1 MLYLQINKRIK
12 TVTYAVSV
20 FLGLS
25 LILLLTFVWPG
36 YTLHPE
42 YDNYMVIA
50 IIITLIPPSIV
61 DFLDRRWKKDVDDH
75 LPKFIR
81 DISDS
86 QKTGMAFTKAIE
98 HSARLEYGAL
108 TKELQQT
115 VSLMSWGETY
125 KIAFDEMAK
134 RVGTPLVYR
143 TMALLT
149 EVGHSGGNLGEILE
163 SIYIHTKEV
172 QDMQKERRRQMS
184 PYLLVIYASFAVYLF
199 VVVILFVTFFAQIQ
213 SITDEGAPFGGNINP
228 IVYYGW
234 FFHMSVIEAVIAGF
248 IIGKMGD
255 GSISAGLKHVLIL
268 LGISVIVFILIILP
282 SIAT

>member
-1 MLYLQINKRIK
+1 MLYIQINKRIK

-20 FLGLS
+20 FVGLV

-50 IIITLIPPSIV
+50 IIIILIPPSVV
-61 DFLDRRWKKDVDDH
+61 DFLDRRWKKDIDNN

-86 QKTGMAFTKAIE
+86 QKTGMVFTKAIE

-108 TKELQQT
+108 TKELKQT
-115 VSLMSWGETY
+115 VNLMSWGETY
-125 KIAFDEMAK
+125 KVAFDEMAK

-149 EVGHSGGNLGEILE
+149 EVGHSGGNLGGILE

-172 QDMQKERRRQMS
+172 QDMQNERRRQMS

-199 VVVILFVTFFAQIQ
+199 VVIILFVTFFAQIQ
-213 SITDEGAPFGGNINP
+213 AITDEGAPFGGNINP

-268 LGISVIVFILIILP
+268 LAISVIVFIMIILP
-282 SIAT
+282 SIVT